1 MSSIYEAAKATRRL
15 TENGHSQEDAE
26 KIVHAAYGFTAKQV
40 APLLVDARGL
50 SPEDFKKAMR
60 NLVRTTEGER
70 HRRRTATPFQPTHGG
85 NKQ

>member
-1 MSSIYEAAKATRRL
+1 MSSIYEAVKATRRL
-15 TENGHSQEDAE
+15 SKNGLSPGEVEA
-26 KIVHAAYGFTAKQV
+26 IVHESYGFTGKQV

-60 NLVRTTEGER
+60 DLVRTTEAER
-70 HRRRTATPFQPTHGG
+70 HRRSTAALFQPKQGG